1 MWGLLFPRYRFI
13 RLRAMMP
20 VHLSFDRRRLRIVTI
35 PHAVP
40 PLAALFWATVTD
52 QASGIA
58 DHSRTGAMFDY
69 DARPVTPQLMLVGS
83 RTSAG
88 AYSIR
93 DFLTRNGRPYEW
105 VDAGDFSEAL
115 EPSRLPLCILPD
127 GTRLE
132 AATIEQIATG
142 LGMVSDPLLSEY
154 DLVIVGAG
162 PAGLGAA
169 VYAASEGLRAVAV
182 EAVAPGGQAGTTSMI
197 ENYLGFPNGISGN
210 ELATRATSQARRFG
224 AEILLARLLTN
235 VSAER
240 GGYVATLSD
249 GAEMRA
255 RAIVLASGVEW
266 RRLDVPGVEDL
277 LGAGV
282 YYGAGPSEAMSC
294 SSSNVVIVGGGNSAG
309 QAAVRFSKY
318 AQKVTLLV
326 RGRNLEVSMSQ
337 YLIDHI
343 SAAPNI
349 EVRVD
354 AQVVG
359 LEADGR
365 LREVITATTG
375 AADSQRLAADALF
388 ICIGGIPRT
397 DGTADLGLMFDG
409 AGYIRTGT
417 DVAGAE
423 GWQLAR
429 EPLPLE
435 TNRPGLFAAGDVR
448 SGSIKRCAAAIGE
461 GAMAVALVHR
471 RLEETGGE

>member
-1 MWGLLFPRYRFI
+1 
-13 RLRAMMP
+13 
-20 VHLSFDRRRLRIVTI
+20 
-35 PHAVP
+35 
-40 PLAALFWATVTD
+40 
-52 QASGIA
+52 
-58 DHSRTGAMFDY
+58 MFDY
-69 DARPVTPQLMLVGS
+69 DARPVTPQLVLVGS
-83 RTSAG
+83 RTSVG

-93 DFLTRNGRPYEW
+93 DFLTRNGQPYEW
-105 VDAGDFSEAL
+105 VDADNFSETV

-127 GTRLE
+127 GARLE
-132 AATIEQIATG
+132 AATIEQIASG
-142 LGMVSDPLLSEY
+142 LGMVSEPLFSDY

-182 EAVAPGGQAGTTSMI
+182 ETVAPGGQAGTTSMI

-224 AEILLARLLTN
+224 AEILLARPLTT
-235 VSAER
+235 VSPD
-240 GGYVATLSD
+240 GGDYVAKLSD
-249 GAEMRA
+249 GTEMRA
-255 RAIVLASGVEW
+255 RTVVFATGVEW
-266 RRLDVPGVEDL
+266 RRLEVPGVEDL

-318 AQKVTLLV
+318 AQKVSLLV
-326 RGRNLEVSMSQ
+326 RGRSLAASMSQ
-337 YLIDHI
+337 YLIDRI
-343 SAAPNI
+343 SATPNI
-349 EVRVD
+349 AVRVD
-354 AQVVG
+354 TQVVG

-365 LREVITATTG
+365 LRELIVATTG
-375 AADSQRLAADALF
+375 AMDSQRLAADALF
-388 ICIGGIPRT
+388 ICIGGVPRT
-397 DGTADLGLMFDG
+397 DGAADLGLMFDG
-409 AGYIRTGT
+409 AGYIKTGT
-417 DVAGAE
+417 DVSGAE
-423 GWQLAR
+423 GWQLER